1 MSEIGRGLAQFR
13 QTVDDPES
21 YFIADLHLH
30 HFSGE
35 TCAHALGIL
44 ELELHLSS
52 TALDEVKEQHRGE
65 PMEFLVGGVLTHI
78 EDLRQ
83 GRSRFLTRR

>member
-1 MSEIGRGLAQFR
+1 MGRGLAQFR

-44 ELELHLSS
+44 
-52 TALDEVKEQHRGE
+52 R
-65 PMEFLVGGVLTHI
+65 
-78 EDLRQ
+78 
-83 GRSRFLTRR
+83 